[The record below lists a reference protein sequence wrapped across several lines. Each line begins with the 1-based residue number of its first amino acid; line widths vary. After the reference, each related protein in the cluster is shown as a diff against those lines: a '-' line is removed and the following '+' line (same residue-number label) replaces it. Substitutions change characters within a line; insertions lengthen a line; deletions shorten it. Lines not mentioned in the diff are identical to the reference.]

1 MTQLCLQPCTALT
14 EYMCCSVACAGRDVL
29 HSSQSCC
36 VCRYWSCC
44 MLSLVLVV
52 SLQDEQAIH
61 ASPEGLSVHYPHSL
75 MNPEVRGH
83 MTVM

>member
-14 EYMCCSVACAGRDVL
+14 ALTALTEN
-29 HSSQSCC
+29 
-36 VCRYWSCC
+36 C
-44 MLSLVLVV
+44 MVLVV
-52 SLQDEQAIH
+52 SLQDEQAMY
-61 ASPEGLSVHYPHSL
+61 ASTEGLSVHYAQSS

>member
-14 EYMCCSVACAGRDVL
+14 EYMCCSVACVGRDVL

-36 VCRYWSCC
+36 V
-44 MLSLVLVV
+44 SLLVLLHVVMVLVV
-52 SLQDEQAIH
+52 SLQDEQAMY
-61 ASPEGLSVHYPHSL
+61 ASTEGLSVHYAQSS